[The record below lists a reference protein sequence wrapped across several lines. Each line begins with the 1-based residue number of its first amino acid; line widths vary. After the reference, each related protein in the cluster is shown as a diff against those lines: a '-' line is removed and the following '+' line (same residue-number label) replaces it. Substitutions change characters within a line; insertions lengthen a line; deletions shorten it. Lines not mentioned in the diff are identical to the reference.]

1 MRGVVGAAQS
11 RSTNTRKRSKNEEFD
26 SSAIALF
33 ANLDYACAGLRAQ
46 MSRVLIGRKLSIAA
60 FNTLVL
66 LAEVRHEGCAMR
78 RLVTQLSVSRANVT
92 GLVDSLERKGLVD
105 RAAHDTDR
113 RIRVVR
119 LTETGRTT
127 LEAILP
133 QYYKRLSELLS
144 GMSASEKNN
153 LNELLRKLACVVN
166 EDLKDRK

>member
-1 MRGVVGAAQS
+1 VRAAQS
-11 RSTNTRKRSKNEEFD
+11 RSTNTSTSNNEDFD

-33 ANLDYACAGLRAQ
+33 ANLDCACTELRAQ
-46 MSRVLIGRKLSIAA
+46 MSRVLIGRNLSIAA

-66 LAEVRHEGCAMR
+66 LAEVPHEGCAMR

-92 GLVDSLERKGLVD
+92 GLVDCLERKGLVD
-105 RAAHDTDR
+105 RAAHKSDR

-119 LTETGRTT
+119 LTASGRTT

-144 GMSASEKNN
+144 GMNEGEKNN

-166 EDLKDRK
+166 EDVKDRNDRR